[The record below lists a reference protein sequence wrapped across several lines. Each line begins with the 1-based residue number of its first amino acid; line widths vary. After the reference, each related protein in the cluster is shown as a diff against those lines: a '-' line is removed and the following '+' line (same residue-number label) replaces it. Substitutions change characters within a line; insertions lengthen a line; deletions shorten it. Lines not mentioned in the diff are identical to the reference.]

1 LKLRAEQ
8 RETFVWAG
16 ISFVDTPSSI
26 LTLTYPLRR
35 SGTAGAIDPSSKRW
49 NDCFQLS
56 SGVLNENVEKD
67 VLLKT
72 HFLAVGNLIGAN
84 SFEPHCKAELAAKTR
99 SHLSKIKP
107 PTEEVDEFSTFW
119 ESAIAE
125 TIDEI
130 DNAIDFD
137 SADMTCSSAT
147 ARATDLEDGIVKFER
162 VRATGRGRRAKE
174 SIIDTIKGIWYS
186 GSGRYL
192 PI

>member
-1 LKLRAEQ
+1 M
-8 RETFVWAG
+8 
-16 ISFVDTPSSI
+16 
-26 LTLTYPLRR
+26 
-35 SGTAGAIDPSSKRW
+35 
-49 NDCFQLS
+49 
-56 SGVLNENVEKD
+56 
-67 VLLKT
+67 
-72 HFLAVGNLIGAN
+72 
-84 SFEPHCKAELAAKTR
+84 
-99 SHLSKIKP
+99 
-107 PTEEVDEFSTFW
+107 EEADEFSTFW

-137 SADMTCSSAT
+137 SADMTYSSAT
-147 ARATDLEDGIVKFER
+147 IRATDLEDGIIKFER